1 MCFLWH
7 CSYWTPVAQCKLI
20 LKQCYNED
28 TACLDCVGLSLILR
42 DLVAAST
49 WYLIWWYIYEVFSIP
64 GFCWC
69 IWKAIAPWVEASAG
83 KGDSACYNGYLHTG
97 ENSLIP
103 YYAYLTQKFCEYHR
117 RFQVR
122 INFYVAKEN
131 KNAIFLWYFPS
142 LNGNSAVEMNRT
154 QDIHRI
160 RFVEMDSKNSQQN
173 FRSNFMI
180 WPDVIK
186 IVMYCLKSE
195 LPRKLNSLK
204 LCACSPGHI

>member
-1 MCFLWH
+1 MRCFLFQDF
-7 CSYWTPVAQCKLI
+7 VDAFEKLLRLG
-20 LKQCYNED
+20 LKHQQEREIVHVTMDICTQEKQFN
-28 TACLDCVGLSLILR
+28 
-42 DLVAAST
+42 
-49 WYLIWWYIYEVFSIP
+49 
-64 GFCWC
+64 
-69 IWKAIAPWVEASAG
+69 
-83 KGDSACYNGYLHTG
+83 
-97 ENSLIP
+97 P

-131 KNAIFLWYFPS
+131 KNAIFPWYFPS

-154 QDIHRI
+154 QGIHRI